1 VAFYFSGAFYALF
14 VDRTLLLPFFGVILL
29 YLFIASRL
37 PGAKDISTRKKI
49 MLASWSEPSEGVVSM
64 RVPVRTERVNEI
76 IRTQKDK
83 KLTLTHFAI
92 KAVSQLLVKQPDL
105 NGKLALG
112 KVIVE
117 LCSGYP
123 TRLSIS
129 AA

>member
-1 VAFYFSGAFYALF
+1 
-14 VDRTLLLPFFGVILL
+14 
-29 YLFIASRL
+29 
-37 PGAKDISTRKKI
+37 
-49 MLASWSEPSEGVVSM
+49 MLASWTEPSEGIVTM

-76 IRTQKDK
+76 IQSQKDK
-83 KLTLTHFAI
+83 KLTLTHFAL

-117 LCSGYP
+117 LFSGYP
-123 TRLSIS
+123 MKLSTS